1 MPARVPQKGSPYN
14 LSGRGFLA
22 HSKAPD
28 VRLRAQYCEG
38 VDMAGPAASNIR
50 VEVNR
55 RREEEGVLTHV
66 SDV

>member
-1 MPARVPQKGSPYN
+1 MPTRVPQKGSPYN

-28 VRLRAQYCEG
+28 FRLREQYCEG
-38 VDMAGPAASNIR
+38 VDMAGPAASDIR
-50 VEVNR
+50 VEVNGR
-55 RREEEGVLTHV
+55 KEELVLTHV